1 MSETRKT
8 LFVSAETWEK
18 LFGKTIEKS
27 SVIEIR
33 VHPIIKSDE
42 MFLLSDAPDNTID
55 WFVYAKNVRSPDGKK
70 EER

>member
-8 LFVSAETWEK
+8 LFVSSETWER
-18 LFGKTIEKS
+18 LFGKTIVKS

-33 VHPIIKSDE
+33 VHPIIKADE
-42 MFLLSDAPDNTID
+42 MFLLSDVPDN
-55 WFVYAKNVRSPDGKK
+55 WLVYAKNVRSPDGKK

>member
-8 LFVSAETWEK
+8 LFVSSETWER

-33 VHPIIKSDE
+33 VHPIIKADE
-42 MFLLSDAPDNTID
+42 IFLLSDAPDN
-55 WFVYAKNVRSPDGKK
+55 WLVYAKNVRSPDGKT

>member
-8 LFVSAETWEK
+8 LFVSSETWER

-33 VHPIIKSDE
+33 VHPIIKADE
-42 MFLLSDAPDNTID
+42 MFLLSDAPDN
-55 WFVYAKNVRSPDGKK
+55 WFVYSKNVLSPDGKK